1 MATYKQLQDQIKQLQ
16 NEAEELR
23 KNELSNAISQIKMT
37 MAEYGITLADLGFTN
52 KKKTGRKKSDACPRT
67 AGSQIPQSGKWWNMV
82 GSWQGSK
89 MDRPEKQRQISYQII
104 PFQIINL
111 Y

>member
-16 NEAEELR
+16 NEAEEPR

-52 KKKTGRKKSDACPRT
+52 KKKTGRVRAPLAPKYRNPA
-67 AGSQIPQSGKWWNMV
+67 SGETWSGRGKAPKWIDPKN
-82 GSWQGSK
+82 K
-89 MDRPEKQRQISYQII
+89 DKYLIK
-104 PFQIINL
+104 
-111 Y
+111 